1 MAAIGCTIT
10 NIIRH
15 AVATLTMPS
24 RPVKIS
30 ERTLY
35 EPVIRFLATL
45 GVRAYQE
52 IGAQQGRGWT
62 DVVCELDDGTKT
74 VIELRFGKIEDR
86 STLII
91 DAVRHARQEHTPNLA
106 AILYPEPPTRV
117 LIDED
122 IDSLALDS
130 KAWASCACEWWTK
143 DLEGQVPVRDFLR
156 QLFDPTLRKGKEID
170 FATVVSALQQE
181 IEVISVALRKS
192 IGTDGQESL
201 AQVVGKFESFAT
213 LAGMKPTDKKAL
225 SEVKT
230 AAIDLMAFIL
240 VNQLVFYR
248 IYSERVG
255 DQNLPKLPTRDA
267 TLQEVKNC
275 IKAISDINYDPI
287 YGIDVIGALDGLRE
301 RRRMVD
307 EIGFL
312 VELLPVLRPEQVS
325 HDLLGRMLHDLLPSG
340 TRNVL
345 GAFFTDPEAGEVL
358 AAMTLDRRNGLP
370 ERPKVVDP
378 ACGSGTL
385 LVSAY
390 RYFLTHEA
398 PTNRASFHRGMNAER
413 LTGIDVMPFAASMTA
428 ANLALQNPAV
438 TITQSRIGMRD
449 SLDLLTSSVIEPFSV
464 SLQRT
469 LVDLGIPQRP
479 HASRREHGVVSA
491 KGRGS
496 PFTLGEPDC
505 VMMNPPFTAWEDLPD
520 EIRISVLRH
529 SSLISLTGSTAN
541 LWQLFIALVYE
552 WGRPG
557 TVYGLVVPVN
567 LFQGVRTERLR
578 KLLYLNATVK
588 SVVVNQTGIGFA
600 SSQQYRNVLMLFQKR
615 EPRPGDVTRVFHIR
629 RNLKAEGLESAANL
643 GRGIANSLFD
653 GGEPPD
659 QTVVLD
665 VEWNQTNGLER
676 LIHAV
681 LSTAT
686 PEREIVERFY
696 SRVISRGRGKLRP
709 LDVGEIWEGF
719 GPRPRGVSQIAI
731 VRRETP
737 GLRPPT
743 PRTRQAGLVLL
754 SESKREIRFRIKA
767 QAGSR
772 PVGPLAKVFTASKK
786 VSDHD
791 RAGLVRAIATIA
803 GVRTIDIGQ
812 DSDYIL
818 LGPYSGWEGV
828 RSLSSWSE
836 RKNKADSRMFSWKEI
851 IIDPVRQSMTRL
863 AVADALQ
870 QNSPDAFVL
879 AVASDEPFAITNMQY
894 GLTCQDAKEARFQA
908 LWLNSVVTHAFFA
921 THQTGGLAGG
931 LTRLKI
937 SEWRKHP
944 ILKVADLDSNDVKLL
959 SAAWMEVSRRPLPS
973 IMDQLRDPSV
983 RIDMDRAIL
992 RVMGF
997 TEKEANALLGE
1008 FYPALLAE
1016 IGRISER
1023 LGQENT
1029 TDTGQTHPV
1038 PNPQTLFDFEDLR

>member
-1 MAAIGCTIT
+1 
-10 NIIRH
+10 
-15 AVATLTMPS
+15 MPS
-24 RPVKIS
+24 GPVKIS

-45 GVRAYQE
+45 GVRAHQE

-62 DVVCELDDGTKT
+62 DVVCELEDGTKT

-106 AILYPEPPTRV
+106 AVLYPEPPTRV

-122 IDSLALDS
+122 IDAFALES

-143 DLEGQVPVRDFLR
+143 DIEGQLPVRDFLR
-156 QLFDPTLRKGKEID
+156 QLFDPTLRRGKEID

-181 IEVISVALRKS
+181 IEIISVALRKS
-192 IGTDGQESL
+192 IGTDGRESL

-255 DQNLPKLPTRDA
+255 DQKLPKLPSRDA
-267 TLQEVKNC
+267 TLQEVESC

-358 AAMTLDRRNGLP
+358 AAITLDPRNGLP

-390 RYFLTHEA
+390 RYFLGHEA
-398 PTNRASFHRGMNAER
+398 SRDPASFHRSMNAER

-449 SLDLLTSSVIEPFSV
+449 SLDLSSGSVIEPFSV

-469 LVDLGIPQRP
+469 LADLGIPQR
-479 HASRREHGVVSA
+479 HHTSRREHGVVSA
-491 KGRGS
+491 KGRGA

-520 EIRISVLRH
+520 EIRASVLH
-529 SSLISLTGSTAN
+529 HGSLISLAGGTAN
-541 LWQLFIALVYE
+541 LWQLFMALVYE

-567 LFQGVRTERLR
+567 LFQGARTERLR

-588 SVVVNQTGIGFA
+588 AVVVNQTGIGFA

-615 EPRPGDVTRVFHIR
+615 EPHPGDVTRIFHVR
-629 RNLKAEGLESAANL
+629 RDLRAEGLESAANL

-653 GGEPPD
+653 GVEPPN
-659 QTVVLD
+659 QTIVFD
-665 VEWNQTNGLER
+665 VEWNPTKGMER
-676 LIHAV
+676 LIRAV

-686 PEREIVERFY
+686 PEREVIERFY
-696 SRVISRGRGKLRP
+696 SRVISKGRGKLRP
-709 LDVGEIWEGF
+709 FNLGEIWEGF
-719 GPRPRGVSQIAI
+719 GPRPKGISQIAI

-743 PRTRQAGLVLL
+743 HRTRQAGLVLL
-754 SESKREIRFRIKA
+754 SESKREIRFRMKVA
-767 QAGSR
+767 AGSR
-772 PVGPLAKVFTASKK
+772 PAGPLARVFTATKK
-786 VSDHD
+786 VRDHD

-803 GVRTIDIGQ
+803 GVRTIDIGE

-818 LGPYSGWEGV
+818 LGPYAGWEGV
-828 RSLSSWSE
+828 KSLSSWSE
-836 RKNKADSRMFSWKEI
+836 RKNKADSQTFSWKAL
-851 IIDPVRQSMTRL
+851 IIDPVGKCMTRL

-879 AVASDEPFAITNMQY
+879 AVASGEPFAITNMQY
-894 GLTCQDAKEARFQA
+894 GVACRDAEEARLKA
-908 LWLNSVVTHAFFA
+908 LWLNSVVTQVFFA
-921 THQTGGLAGG
+921 IHQTGGLAGG

-937 SEWRKHP
+937 SEWRQHP
-944 ILKVADLDSNDVKLL
+944 MLKVADLDSDDVRAL
-959 SAAWMEVSRRPLPS
+959 STAWKQVSRRPLPS
-973 IMDQLRDPSV
+973 ISEQLREPSV
-983 RIDMDRAIL
+983 RIEMDRAVL
-992 RVMGF
+992 RVLGF
-997 TEKEANALLGE
+997 TEKETSALLDE
-1008 FYPALLAE
+1008 VYPALLAE

-1023 LGQENT
+1023 LGQDSAP
-1029 TDTGQTHPV
+1029 DTGQT
-1038 PNPQTLFDFEDLR
+1038 QLGDFEEP